1 MGLVVEPLSV
11 VSVISILVM
20 ISVLV
25 FFYYKKWMMVYG
37 IIFANFIVFFISLF
51 FVNEVIGELAFKPIY
66 LSSEQFPQLYTLFTS
81 MFLHSTYPPFFHI
94 IFNMFMFI
102 LIAPSFENRI
112 GASKFLAIYLITG
125 VCAALSHAL
134 LAQYLPQDTFPY
146 NPEIGLIGASGA
158 ISGILGAYAYAFPR
172 DKVYFPIIIVVRMP
186 VLYAGF
192 IFLSVQSYYIFA
204 GAESNV
210 AYLAHIGGFISG
222 IIISALLIRKKDEWD
237 QPISKR
243 SYDDQKLRE
252 IDFSKLRELADT
264 PELMGIVDKIEKETI
279 PQARDMWFDHFME
292 KVRCPKCKHS
302 LKTSKNIISCENCD
316 FKTEY

>member
-1 MGLVVEPLSV
+1 M
-11 VSVISILVM
+11 
-20 ISVLV
+20 
-25 FFYYKKWMMVYG
+25 
-37 IIFANFIVFFISLF
+37 
-51 FVNEVIGELAFKPIY
+51 
-66 LSSEQFPQLYTLFTS
+66 
-81 MFLHSTYPPFFHI
+81 
-94 IFNMFMFI
+94 
-102 LIAPSFENRI
+102 
-112 GASKFLAIYLITG
+112 
-125 VCAALSHAL
+125 SHAL

-279 PQARDMWFDHFME
+279 PQARDMWFDHFMAVSYTHLRAHE
-292 KVRCPKCKHS
+292 
-302 LKTSKNIISCENCD
+302 T
-316 FKTEY
+316 